1 MLLVYCPYCDE
12 LREEEEFSYGGE
24 AHIKRPPEPEKLTD
38 EEWGGY
44 LYLRKNPRGLHH
56 EMWYHNVGCRRYF
69 CATRDTVTYEI
80 LETYKIDE
88 KPQFT
93 SAKLGARE

>member
-44 LYLRKNPRGLHH
+44 LYLRKNPRG
-56 EMWYHNVGCRRYF
+56 
-69 CATRDTVTYEI
+69 
-80 LETYKIDE
+80 
-88 KPQFT
+88 
-93 SAKLGARE
+93 